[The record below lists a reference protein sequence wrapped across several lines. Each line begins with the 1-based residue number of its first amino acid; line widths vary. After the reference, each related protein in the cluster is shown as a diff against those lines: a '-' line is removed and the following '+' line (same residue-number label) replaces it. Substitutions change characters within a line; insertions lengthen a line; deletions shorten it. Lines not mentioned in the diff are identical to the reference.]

1 MHELFSARTGHNG
14 PFRKNRDIAQ
24 AGLDFDF
31 RANLYQKIDTDGT
44 DMARTSTLSDL
55 VDVTRESKKTDA
67 GGWDFTN
74 GSTVG
79 ALTEYDNNIGAVHPT
94 AGLLVEESST
104 NEISNPRFEGATPGV
119 VGSGGVVPTDYISAP
134 GSATLEVI
142 GTGTENGW
150 PYLELEYTA
159 AGAAFP
165 QLYGSAPT
173 ASAGQTW
180 TSSWGVK
187 VISSTGGFL
196 GHNFKIREYNGGTI
210 TNDTLSSGYQEEP
223 SVHSRGVFTAT
234 LTDGATTSARG
245 GLLFGFNAAGSV
257 RVRIYAPQLEQKE
270 FPTSPIFPPAS
281 TPGASTRDNDL
292 ISLATS
298 AWTSSGDYSL
308 YFSGALNVK
317 PTGTAVIA
325 GLGDTFNDTTYVSH
339 GASSITASIRSGG
352 ASSASLTPGGQS
364 APVAGDTFKIAVG
377 VQANSFAFSLGGAT
391 QATDT
396 SGALPGAPVR
406 LKFGSSAWSAS
417 YGNGYNGYFSDFR
430 YFPERLTNAQLE
442 ALVGN

>member
-1 MHELFSARTGHNG
+1 MIGAHNG

-55 VDVTRESKKTDA
+55 VDVTRASKKTDA

-119 VGSGGVVPTDYISAP
+119 VGSGGVVPTDYLSSP

-270 FPTSPIFPPAS
+270 FPTSPILPPAG
-281 TPGASTRDNDL
+281 TPGATTRAADDVSIPNGAWANNGGDFT
-292 ISLATS
+292 IYGEATTPP
-298 AWTSSGDYSL
+298 AEAPFPVIMNYSGPAQDR
-308 YFSGALNVK
+308 V
-317 PTGTAVIA
+317 AVQ
-325 GLGDTFNDTTYVSH
+325 GLGAGNANVYWAAII
-339 GASSITASIRSGG
+339 GGSSVLDFG
-352 ASSASLTPGGQS
+352 
-364 APVAGDTFKIAVG
+364 
-377 VQANSFAFSLGGAT
+377 
-391 QATDT
+391 QATKSTGEIIKFGIAAQTDNVAVSIDGMTQIVDT
-396 SGALPGAPVR
+396 SCDTAQIGAGVLYLGQNR
-406 LKFGSSAWSAS
+406 LGLNQSRLYLK
-417 YGNGYNGYFSDFR
+417 DLR